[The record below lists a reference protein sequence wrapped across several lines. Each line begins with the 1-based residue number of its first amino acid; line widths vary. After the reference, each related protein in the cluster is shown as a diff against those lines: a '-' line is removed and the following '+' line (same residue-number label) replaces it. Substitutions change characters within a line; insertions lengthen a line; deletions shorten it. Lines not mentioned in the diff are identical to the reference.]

1 MSETMIGK
9 QFANDLPQTNAHKPL
24 VWIEQIA
31 IERLINCTKMHNA
44 ETPNCYIL
52 HDLFHQI
59 IQLLGAKC

>member
-9 QFANDLPQTNAHKPL
+9 QFANDLLQTNAHMPL

-31 IERLINCTKMHNA
+31 IERLINCTKMHSA

-52 HDLFHQI
+52 HDLFHHI